1 MARNIR
7 SSEMR
12 RSSAAGLNAASQRP
26 PLPPKIENRYH
37 SCEGLLRDDNKQPTE
52 GHDHVDSKTAASKSA
67 DSTPEPVKA
76 TEESIKAKN
85 RRSRSM
91 DDLFDDDHNL
101 TDFLENTQSM
111 ENLAA
116 SEEPPCEPQS
126 PVKTLGNICL
136 NRRFVEPAVEAED
149 TGPDDPRMD
158 TASPE
163 SCGEQ
168 PCENETITVDN
179 TPRAEPETEGKTPP
193 EDDVLSTNSSLN
205 SFASASDTVS
215 STSKKTSTPFIN
227 KYVKKVK
234 SLMKK

>member
-1 MARNIR
+1 MK
-7 SSEMR
+7 
-12 RSSAAGLNAASQRP
+12 RP
-26 PLPPKIENRYH
+26 
-37 SCEGLLRDDNKQPTE
+37 SE
-52 GHDHVDSKTAASKSA
+52 GHDRTDSKIPISKST
-67 DSTPEPVKA
+67 DTTPEPVKP
-76 TEESIKAKN
+76 TEESIKTKN

-111 ENLAA
+111 ENLA
-116 SEEPPCEPQS
+116 SEETPIEPQS
-126 PVKTLGNICL
+126 PVKMMGNVCF
-136 NRRFVEPAVEAED
+136 NPRFVQPVAEPPE
-149 TGPDDPRMD
+149 TPDPRFD

-179 TPRAEPETEGKTPP
+179 TPRKEHDNEDKAPP
-193 EDDVLSTNSSLN
+193 EDDVLSTHSSLN
-205 SFASASDTVS
+205 SFASASDTTSV
-215 STSKKTSTPFIN
+215 SKKSNTPFIN

>member
-1 MARNIR
+1 MTRNIR
-7 SSEMR
+7 SSEIR

-37 SCEGLLRDDNKQPTE
+37 SCEGLLRDDNQQSTE
-52 GHDHVDSKTAASKSA
+52 GQDHVDSKAAASKSA
-67 DSTPEPVKA
+67 ECTPEPVK
-76 TEESIKAKN
+76 TPEESIKAKN

-91 DDLFDDDHNL
+91 DDLFDDDRNL

-111 ENLAA
+111 ENLA
-116 SEEPPCEPQS
+116 SEEPLSEPQS
-126 PVKTLGNICL
+126 PIKVLGNICL
-136 NRRFVEPAVEAED
+136 NRRFVEPAVEPENI
-149 TGPDDPRMD
+149 PDPRLD

-179 TPRAEPETEGKTPP
+179 TPRVTTAIEDKASL

-205 SFASASDTVS
+205 SFASVSDTT

-227 KYVKKVK
+227 RYVKKVK

>member
-7 SSEMR
+7 SSEIR

-37 SCEGLLRDDNKQPTE
+37 SCEGLLRDDNQQSTE
-52 GHDHVDSKTAASKSA
+52 GQDHVDSKSAAPNPVEI
-67 DSTPEPVKA
+67 TPEPVKLP
-76 TEESIKAKN
+76 EESVKAKN

-91 DDLFDDDHNL
+91 DDLFDDDRNL

-111 ENLAA
+111 ENLA
-116 SEEPPCEPQS
+116 SEEPLSEPQS
-126 PVKTLGNICL
+126 PIKVLGNICL
-136 NRRFVEPAVEAED
+136 NRRFVEPAVEHEN
-149 TGPDDPRMD
+149 TPDLRMD

-179 TPRAEPETEGKTPP
+179 TPRAKTVSEDKASP

-205 SFASASDTVS
+205 SFASASDTT
-215 STSKKTSTPFIN
+215 STSKKTNTPFIN

>member
-1 MARNIR
+1 MARSIR

-37 SCEGLLRDDNKQPTE
+37 SCEGLLRDDNKQLTE
-52 GHDHVDSKTAASKSA
+52 GQDNVDSKATASKSA
-67 DSTPEPVKA
+67 ESTPVPVKS

-91 DDLFDDDHNL
+91 DDLFDDDRSLSN
-101 TDFLENTQSM
+101 FLENTQSM
-111 ENLAA
+111 ENLV
-116 SEEPPCEPQS
+116 SEEPPSTAPQS
-126 PVKTLGNICL
+126 PVKVLGNICL
-136 NRRFVEPAVEAED
+136 NRRFVEPED
-149 TGPDDPRMD
+149 IPDPRLE

-179 TPRAEPETEGKTPP
+179 TPRAEPESEDKTSSP

-205 SFASASDTVS
+205 SFASASDTTS
-215 STSKKTSTPFIN
+215 MSKKTSTPFIN

>member
-7 SSEMR
+7 SSEIR

-26 PLPPKIENRYH
+26 PLPPKTENRYH

-52 GHDHVDSKTAASKSA
+52 GQDHVDSKTAASKSA
-67 DSTPEPVKA
+67 ESTPEPVKS

-91 DDLFDDDHNL
+91 DDLFDDDRNL

-111 ENLAA
+111 ENLA
-116 SEEPPCEPQS
+116 SEEPPSEPQS
-126 PVKTLGNICL
+126 PVNVLGNICL
-136 NRRFVEPAVEAED
+136 NRRFVEPAVEPED
-149 TGPDDPRMD
+149 IPDPRVD

-168 PCENETITVDN
+168 PCENETITVDS
-179 TPRAEPETEGKTPP
+179 TPRAEPQSEDKTSP
-193 EDDVLSTNSSLN
+193 EDDVLSTNSSLY
-205 SFASASDTVS
+205 SFASASDTT
-215 STSKKTSTPFIN
+215 STAKKTNTPFIN
-227 KYVKKVK
+227 RYVKKVK

>member
-1 MARNIR
+1 
-7 SSEMR
+7 
-12 RSSAAGLNAASQRP
+12 
-26 PLPPKIENRYH
+26 
-37 SCEGLLRDDNKQPTE
+37 
-52 GHDHVDSKTAASKSA
+52 
-67 DSTPEPVKA
+67 
-76 TEESIKAKN
+76 
-85 RRSRSM
+85 M

-116 SEEPPCEPQS
+116 PEEPPCEPQS

-149 TGPDDPRMD
+149 IGPDPRMD

-179 TPRAEPETEGKTPP
+179 TPRAEGPESEDKTSP

-215 STSKKTSTPFIN
+215 SASKKTSTPFIN

>member
-1 MARNIR
+1 
-7 SSEMR
+7 
-12 RSSAAGLNAASQRP
+12 
-26 PLPPKIENRYH
+26 
-37 SCEGLLRDDNKQPTE
+37 
-52 GHDHVDSKTAASKSA
+52 
-67 DSTPEPVKA
+67 
-76 TEESIKAKN
+76 
-85 RRSRSM
+85 M

-136 NRRFVEPAVEAED
+136 NRRFVEPAAEAED
-149 TGPDDPRMD
+149 AGPDDPRMD